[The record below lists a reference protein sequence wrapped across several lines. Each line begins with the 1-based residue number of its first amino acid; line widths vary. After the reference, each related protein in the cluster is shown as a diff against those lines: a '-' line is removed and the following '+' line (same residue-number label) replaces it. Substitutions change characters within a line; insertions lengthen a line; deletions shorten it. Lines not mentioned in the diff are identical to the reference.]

1 MVNHTINDADVFAY
15 EGTNLSIENPSVFE
29 TAKNVTDASG
39 YEISSDNFKV
49 TATKT
54 SNGLSVESSTLVKIA
69 DDPIV
74 LEIDSL
80 PNNIQSSAPIF
91 SFFTLK
97 GSQKFIEIPTLSLDN
112 SQNPKSSLAQSSNG
126 TDERSNK
133 FSLTVTD
140 GDQVGLFNWSVS
152 SKI

>member
-1 MVNHTINDADVFAY
+1 MVNHTINDADVFVY

-29 TAKNVTDASG
+29 AAKNVTDASG

-74 LEIDSL
+74 LDIDSL
-80 PNNIQSSAPIF
+80 PNNIQSSAQGF
-91 SFFTLK
+91 SILLLLK
-97 GSQKFIEIPTLSLDN
+97 AV
-112 SQNPKSSLAQSSNG
+112 KS
-126 TDERSNK
+126 
-133 FSLTVTD
+133 F
-140 GDQVGLFNWSVS
+140 
-152 SKI
+152 